1 MKPLGSE
8 PLLRKGQTATV
19 MEAIKMHMKPSD
31 SLVINDD
38 NDIDKISGD
47 KHTTE
52 FGKYNRE

>member
-1 MKPLGSE
+1 
-8 PLLRKGQTATV
+8 
-19 MEAIKMHMKPSD
+19 MHMKPSD